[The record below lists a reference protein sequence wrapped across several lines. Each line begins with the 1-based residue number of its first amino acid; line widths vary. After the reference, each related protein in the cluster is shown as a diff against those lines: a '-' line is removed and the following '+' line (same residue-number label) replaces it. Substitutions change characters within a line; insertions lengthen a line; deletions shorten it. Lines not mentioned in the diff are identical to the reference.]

1 MHLKLLLG
9 TLISYI
15 LCASNALD
23 IHIPVSPTE
32 ALQVS
37 GSGLEP
43 KAGHEDK
50 ANIDD
55 PSVDAGSGIKP
66 PGPTN
71 PLENPDLFEGDLKIP
86 KELIEK
92 YYGKT
97 NGTKLQVS
105 SCERNLM
112 HVIRLPYAK
121 RG

>member
-9 TLISYI
+9 TLVSYI

-23 IHIPVSPTE
+23 IPVSPTE

-50 ANIDD
+50 VNIDD

-97 NGTKLQVS
+97 KLQVS